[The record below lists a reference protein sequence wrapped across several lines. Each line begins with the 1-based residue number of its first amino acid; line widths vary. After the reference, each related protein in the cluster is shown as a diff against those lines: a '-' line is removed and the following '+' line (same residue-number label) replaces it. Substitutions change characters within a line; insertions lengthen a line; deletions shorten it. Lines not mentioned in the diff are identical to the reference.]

1 MGIASFLTL
10 LLNFMYSLVLPM
22 SSRLSKVT
30 GNNYLDLHYP
40 TPFIVSPAEF
50 ANFTSV
56 LTRQTQIHLR
66 TSFVCSQI
74 NLSFEKFLDIF
85 LQDITVTKIGGKF
98 TFFPPQ
104 TTSRPASLADFFLFF
119 PQCGG
124 WYPNRKKEN
133 FII

>member
-22 SSRLSKVT
+22 SSRLSKVK
-30 GNNYLDLHYP
+30 GNNYLDLQYP
-40 TPFIVSPAEF
+40 TPFIVSPAKF
-50 ANFTSV
+50 TNFVSV

-74 NLSFEKFLDIF
+74 NLSFEKFLI
-85 LQDITVTKIGGKF
+85 IVAKIGGKF
-98 TFFPPQ
+98 TLSLPQ
-104 TTSRPASLADFFLFF
+104 TTARLASLADSFLFS

-124 WYPNRKKEN
+124 WSQTR
-133 FII
+133 